1 MENNAKKE
9 KRRLLTA
16 FDIVIIAVVV
26 VLAAIFLIW
35 QASKNAAQTPG
46 SEASSGTV
54 VYTLELNNFE
64 NADSLAVGDRLFETV
79 KNTDVGVVKS
89 FEIVPQK
96 VWQNDL
102 ETGGMRVTE
111 TDMRA
116 AHLTIEA
123 PCTVTDSTIATKAG
137 AVESRVGRSLGV
149 TGPGYWG
156 AGFIIAVERS

>member
-1 MENNAKKE
+1 MENNVKKE

-26 VLAAIFLIW
+26 VLAALFLIW
-35 QASKNAAQTPG
+35 QAAKNAAP
-46 SEASSGTV
+46 ASGGDAASGTI

-64 NADSLAVGDRLFETV
+64 NSDSLSVGDRLFETV
-79 KNTDVGVVKS
+79 KNTEVGVVRS

-102 ETGGMRVTE
+102 ETGGMKVTE
-111 TDMRA
+111 TGQHT
-116 AHLTIEA
+116 AHLTIEV

-137 AVESRVGRSLGV
+137 AVELRVGRSLGV
-149 TGPGYWG
+149 NGPGYWG
-156 AGFIIAVERS
+156 AGFIIAIERS